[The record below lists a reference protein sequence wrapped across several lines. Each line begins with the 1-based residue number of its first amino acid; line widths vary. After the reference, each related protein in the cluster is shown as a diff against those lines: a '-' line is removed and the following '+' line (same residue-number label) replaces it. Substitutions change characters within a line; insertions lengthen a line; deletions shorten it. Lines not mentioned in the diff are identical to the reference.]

1 LGLEKVS
8 DLEEY
13 ADTFKVGVDNS
24 WLEREGDGYDGFVQT
39 YGFDFDNLYPMAI
52 GLVYTAIA
60 NEEIDVAL
68 GYSTDGR
75 IISEDLKVLEDDRH
89 LFPPY
94 DASPVATNEIR
105 ARYPDL

>member
-1 LGLEKVS
+1 
-8 DLEEY
+8 
-13 ADTFKVGVDNS
+13 
-24 WLEREGDGYDGFVQT
+24 
-39 YGFDFDNLYPMAI
+39 
-52 GLVYTAIA
+52 
-60 NEEIDVAL
+60 

-105 ARYPDL
+105 ARYPDLDKVMAKLAGAISNEEMQRLNFTADNYLLEPST